1 MGNKDKPVVQLIGK
15 DGNVFNLIGIV
26 RRALVDN
33 GLEKE
38 AKEMVERAYKS
49 QSYEE
54 VLSMFSEYVE
64 IE

>member
-1 MGNKDKPVVQLIGK
+1 MESKYKPVVKLIGEN
-15 DGNVFNLIGIV
+15 GNVFNLIGIV

-49 QSYEE
+49 QSYDE
-54 VLSMFSEYVE
+54 VLRMFMEYVE
-64 IE
+64 IK

>member
-1 MGNKDKPVVQLIGK
+1 MKNNKPVAQLIGK

-33 GLEKE
+33 GMEKE
-38 AKEMVERAYKS
+38 AKEMVERAYNS

-54 VLSMFSEYVE
+54 L
-64 IE
+64 

>member
-1 MGNKDKPVVQLIGK
+1 MKINKSVAQLIGK

-33 GLEKE
+33 GMEKE
-38 AKEMVERAYKS
+38 AKEMVERAYNS
-49 QSYEE
+49 QSYAE
-54 VLSMFSEYVE
+54 VLSMFNEYVE